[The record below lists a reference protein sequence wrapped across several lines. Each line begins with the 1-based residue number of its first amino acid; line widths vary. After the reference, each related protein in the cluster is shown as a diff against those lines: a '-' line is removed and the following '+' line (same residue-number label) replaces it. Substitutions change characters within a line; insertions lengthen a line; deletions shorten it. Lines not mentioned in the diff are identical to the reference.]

1 MKGRTGRT
9 GRGSGRS
16 RSNPARG
23 RTRGDGGLL
32 PPSSKRDERRGLAGA
47 ARLLS
52 HGRYSEAAAIFHGL
66 EQDYERAGETVA
78 AEALGL
84 AHELCLAC
92 RAQRSE
98 VEAHQRAST
107 VAAGVESRL
116 RERLAAILELATS
129 GSSPPDRG
137 GASSTVAPPAP
148 TGRKGRK
155 TRGTRGTESN
165 PPIPSLVVYGL
176 GPLRVYREG
185 TTVGVWPNRRAKA
198 VFKYLVVHRTGPK
211 EVLMELFWPEA
222 SPSAARNNLNV
233 AVYALRQFLR
243 QGERDF
249 SYVLFRDDSYLL
261 NPDLDLWVD
270 VAEFEQLVASAEQL
284 ERNSDVPGALR
295 DLQTAETLYQGG
307 LFEDDPYEE
316 WILSRRRELEDLHIG
331 VLDRLRELYVAQG
344 DVAACIT
351 VCRKT
356 VAVDRCREDAHAELM
371 RCYAGQGQ
379 HYLALRQ
386 FNDCKEALRQELDI
400 GPSEE
405 LTDLYERIR
414 RRQAL

>member
-1 MKGRTGRT
+1 
-9 GRGSGRS
+9 
-16 RSNPARG
+16 
-23 RTRGDGGLL
+23 LL

-52 HGRYSEAAAIFHGL
+52 HGRYNEAAAIFLGL

-92 RAQRSE
+92 RTQRSE
-98 VEAHQRAST
+98 VEAHQRAVT
-107 VAAGVESRL
+107 VAAGMEHRL

-129 GSSPPDRG
+129 GSPPPDRG
-137 GASSTVAPPAP
+137 GERSTCAP
-148 TGRKGRK
+148 TAPTSRKGRRK
-155 TRGTRGTESN
+155 RANRRRCEKN
-165 PPIPSLVVYGL
+165 QPAPSLAVYGL
-176 GPLRVYREG
+176 GPLRVYRDG
-185 TTVGVWPNRRAKA
+185 TAVGVWPNRRAKA

-243 QGERDF
+243 HGERDF

-270 VAEFEQLVASAEQL
+270 VAEFEQLVVSAEQR
-284 ERNSDVPGALR
+284 EQQNDVPGTLR

-316 WILSRRRELEDLHIG
+316 WILSQRRELEDRYLG
-331 VLDRLRELYVAQG
+331 VLDRLRELYVAEG
-344 DVAACIT
+344 DIAACIT

-356 VAVDRCREDAHAELM
+356 VAVDGCREDAHAELM

-386 FNDCKEALRQELDI
+386 FNDCKDALRRELDI
-400 GPSEE
+400 GPSED
-405 LTDLYERIR
+405 LTGLYERIR
-414 RRQAL
+414 RRQAF